1 MTETRTESDALMK
14 VAIARGR
21 GMTVWRQIAETL
33 GADLKAGRL
42 KPGDRL
48 PTELELAERFMVN
61 RHTVR
66 RAVAALAEQGILRI
80 EQGRGTFVND
90 NTIDYVLGRRTRF
103 SANLLAQ
110 GREPGH
116 RLISAERATVS
127 GSIATD
133 LRLRDGAAVTRVE
146 TLAIADGAPM
156 CYGVHEFPLP
166 RFAGIDEAYR
176 RLGSLTAAL
185 EEFGVSDYTRKVTR
199 ILARLP
205 SPREAEFLEQ
215 TASRPVLQA
224 EAVNVDAKGKPTH
237 HSLAVFAGDRVQMIV
252 RPEDLFAGG

>member
-1 MTETRTESDALMK
+1 MK
-14 VAIARGR
+14 ELIARGR
-21 GMTVWRQIAETL
+21 GVTVWRQIAETL
-33 GADLKAGRL
+33 SGDLKAGRI

-48 PTELELAERFMVN
+48 PTELELAERFTVN

-66 RAVAALAEQGILRI
+66 RAVATLAEQGILRI

-90 NTIDYVLGRRTRF
+90 KTIDYVLGRRTRF

-116 RLISAERATVS
+116 RLISAERATAS
-127 GSIATD
+127 GGIAAD
-133 LRLRDGAAVTRVE
+133 LKLREGAAIMRIE
-146 TLAIADGAPM
+146 TLNIADGAPM
-156 CYGVHEFPLP
+156 SYGAHAFPLP
-166 RFAGIDEAYR
+166 RFADIEEAYQ

-185 EEFGVSDYTRKVTR
+185 EELGVSDYTRKVTR

-205 SPREAEFLEQ
+205 SEREAGFLAQ
-215 TASRPVLQA
+215 TTSRPVLQA
-224 EAVNVDAKGKPTH
+224 EAVNIDAKGKPTH

-252 RPEDLFAGG
+252 KPEDLLAGG